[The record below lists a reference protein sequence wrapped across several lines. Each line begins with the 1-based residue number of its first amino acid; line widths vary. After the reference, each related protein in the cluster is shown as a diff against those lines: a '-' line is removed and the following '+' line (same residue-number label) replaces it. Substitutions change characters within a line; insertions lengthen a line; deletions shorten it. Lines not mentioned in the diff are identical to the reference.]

1 MKKSARIALHCLLA
15 MVLTVPLAACG
26 SDTKD
31 TTPKK
36 DMSTNTR
43 EQLAELSKS
52 DERLT
57 GELENKTIKWMSD
70 WDINSDDTGKTTP
83 IELAVFQE
91 RYGGQ
96 IEFHQ
101 TTYGAPLTAMRAST
115 FSTAATG
122 THSPRV
128 LSAACLSPMMITL
141 IWTPTCGK
149 T

>member
-57 GELENKTIKWMSD
+57 GKQ
-70 WDINSDDTGKTTP
+70 DDQVDVRLG
-83 IELAVFQE
+83 
-91 RYGGQ
+91 
-96 IEFHQ
+96 HQ
-101 TTYGAPLTAMRAST
+101 LR
-115 FSTAATG
+115 
-122 THSPRV
+122 
-128 LSAACLSPMMITL
+128 
-141 IWTPTCGK
+141 
-149 T
+149 

>member
-36 DMSTNTR
+36 DMSANTR
-43 EQLAELSKS
+43 EQLAELAKS

-96 IEFHQ
+96 IEWYQ
-101 TTYGAPLTAMRAST
+101 TTYGERHQQRRGRRLFLRRQLGRFPEGRCPWNVRPL
-115 FSTAATG
+115 
-122 THSPRV
+122 
-128 LSAACLSPMMITL
+128 
-141 IWTPTCGK
+141 
-149 T
+149 

>member
-36 DMSTNTR
+36 DMSANTR
-43 EQLAELSKS
+43 EQLAELAKS

-96 IEFHQ
+96 IEWYQ
-101 TTYGAPLTAMRAST
+101 TTYGSRYDNLANAINSDEA
-115 FSTAATG
+115 
-122 THSPRV
+122 
-128 LSAACLSPMMITL
+128 
-141 IWTPTCGK
+141 
-149 T
+149 

>member
-91 RYGGQ
+91 ATADRSNSTRPPMVHGM
-96 IEFHQ
+96 
-101 TTYGAPLTAMRAST
+101 TTSPTPLTAMRHRL
-115 FSTAATG
+115 FLRRQLG
-122 THSPRV
+122 RIPQGCRPRHV
-128 LSAACLSPMMITL
+128 CPL
-141 IWTPTCGK
+141 
-149 T
+149 

>member
-101 TTYGAPLTAMRAST
+101 TTYGARQYGSIHGPNGHPAGSRQTQSGHLTS
-115 FSTAATG
+115 SVPV
-122 THSPRV
+122 S
-128 LSAACLSPMMITL
+128 
-141 IWTPTCGK
+141 
-149 T
+149 